1 MGLSQGILRLAYSSY
16 TYKKSTRHCYQHIV
30 YFQLSSFIQILYG
43 ETPANPTMSILDVAG
58 FAALGKAHPQL
69 VTMIDATFAS
79 PYLLQPLKYGVDL
92 VMHSW

>member
-1 MGLSQGILRLAYSSY
+1 MHACMH
-16 TYKKSTRHCYQHIV
+16 TNT
-30 YFQLSSFIQILYG
+30 QILYG
-43 ETPANPTMSILDVAG
+43 ETPANPTMSILDVEG

-69 VTMIDATFAS
+69 VTMVDATFAS

>member
-1 MGLSQGILRLAYSSY
+1 
-16 TYKKSTRHCYQHIV
+16 
-30 YFQLSSFIQILYG
+30 
-43 ETPANPTMSILDVAG
+43 MSILDVEG

>member
-1 MGLSQGILRLAYSSY
+1 M
-16 TYKKSTRHCYQHIV
+16 
-30 YFQLSSFIQILYG
+30 QILYG
-43 ETPANPTMSILDVAG
+43 ETPANPTMMVLDVEG

-69 VTMIDATFAS
+69 ITMIDATFSS

>member
-1 MGLSQGILRLAYSSY
+1 MVLSIIICNCQI
-16 TYKKSTRHCYQHIV
+16 
-30 YFQLSSFIQILYG
+30 SFSNTQILYG
-43 ETPANPTMSILDVAG
+43 ETPANPTMSILDVEG